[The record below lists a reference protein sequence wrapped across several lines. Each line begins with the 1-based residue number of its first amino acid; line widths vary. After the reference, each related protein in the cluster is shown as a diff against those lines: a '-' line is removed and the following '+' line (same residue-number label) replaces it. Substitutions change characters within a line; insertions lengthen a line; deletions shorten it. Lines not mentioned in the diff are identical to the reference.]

1 MLRARSPKSEDPAV
15 MTPVDARRLALLLV
29 TAATAAGCQKD
40 DSAAVLRMDEMEQ
53 RYRPGLHTL
62 MQQVQVRH
70 AQLWFAGEA
79 GNTALAEY
87 QVHELEELLE
97 DIAELHPEYD
107 DMPIAQLLKQML
119 VPAVE
124 HVDLAIRGAQDFAT
138 AFDRL
143 TLQCNACH
151 AATDRG
157 AIVIQRPR
165 TPPLDNLRYAPE

>member
-1 MLRARSPKSEDPAV
+1 
-15 MTPVDARRLALLLV
+15 MTPVDARRLAVLFV
-29 TAATAAGCQKD
+29 TAALAAGCQQD
-40 DSAAVLRMDEMEQ
+40 DSAVLRMDEMEQ

-87 QVHELEELLE
+87 QMHELEEIIE
-97 DIAELHPEYD
+97 NIAELHPEYD
-107 DMPIAQLLKQML
+107 DMPIAQLLEQIL
-119 VPAVE
+119 APALE

-138 AFDRL
+138 AFDRM
-143 TLQCNACH
+143 TEQCNACH
-151 AATDRG
+151 AATDRR

>member
-1 MLRARSPKSEDPAV
+1 

-29 TAATAAGCQKD
+29 AAATAAGCQQD
-40 DSAAVLRMDEMEQ
+40 DTASVLRMDEMEQ

-79 GNTALAEY
+79 GNTELAEY
-87 QVHELEELLE
+87 QVHELEELIE
-97 DIAELHPEYD
+97 NIAELHPEYD
-107 DMPIAQLLKQML
+107 DMPIAQLLEQML
-119 VPAVE
+119 APALEDVE
-124 HVDLAIRGAQDFAT
+124 LAVRGAQDFAT

-143 TLQCNACH
+143 TQQCNACH
-151 AATDRG
+151 TATDRR
-157 AIVIQRPR
+157 ALVIQRPR